1 VSRGAREARPVD
13 PRLVSALREQLA
25 TRRRLLEEGATHVG
39 WKLGTGERESIGGE
53 IAVGYLTSATRLEA
67 GATYEPGPAAA
78 DLRADAELAVEL
90 DGNVEPGADAASVRR
105 AIARYAAALE
115 LVDLAHRPGEPDSIV
130 VANVYHRAFA
140 FGPWRADLPPETEE
154 ARLVVDGIERARG
167 RLEADVSERLI
178 AAARLLGAVDEGIA
192 AGDQVIT
199 GLVVQVRA
207 ERGREIAADLGPLGA
222 ARLAVAP

>member
-1 VSRGAREARPVD
+1 MRRGPVD
-13 PRLVSALREQLA
+13 PRLVSALRAQLA

-39 WKLGTGERESIGGE
+39 WKLGTGERESIGDE
-53 IAVGYLTSATRLEA
+53 IAVGYLTSATRVES

-90 DGNVEPGADAASVRR
+90 GGNVEPGTDAASVRR
-105 AIARYAAALE
+105 AIARYAAAIE

-140 FGPWRADLPPETEE
+140 FGPWRADLPAETVE
-154 ARLVVDGIERARG
+154 ARLVVDGVERARG
-167 RLEADVSERLI
+167 RLEEDVSERLV
-178 AAARLLGAVDEGIA
+178 AAIRLLRAVGEGMG
-192 AGDQVIT
+192 AGDRVIT
-199 GLVVQVRA
+199 GLVVQVGA
-207 ERGREIAADLGPLGA
+207 ERGREISADLGPLGA